1 MAKSSPVSALKAY
14 WFPLILFASSMFYQ
28 LLILPRSYPPS
39 HYDVLGIKRY
49 SSMEQVTEA
58 YEKFSS
64 KWNSGTEVPPI
75 TEFIKIRYAFELLT
89 NPLWKRN
96 YDIFGIDEHIHV
108 LDSIKERHAGTIFS
122 EIDLPLLESAS
133 FDPGD
138 HDFEVITSGNFL
150 SKFEN
155 SKALLIQNLVQVFSF
170 GSDRSAQFYNNWKKI
185 ASLLDG
191 MANTGMV
198 ELGEVQL
205 ATYLAEKT
213 FTGQPSFQ
221 NGLPSLIAFP
231 SGCNTANCLV
241 RYEGELSVDAVTN
254 WFATTI
260 LSLPRIL
267 YYSKDSLLQSFVG
280 KSSPHKVKVIFFSE
294 TGERAAPF
302 VRQAALSYWPYAA
315 FAFVPWREEESS
327 FWWNVFGVESAPAI
341 VFLKEHGVKPVV
353 YHGPANNSWFVDIM
367 EQHKHQELPQLR
379 SVTSVE
385 LGCDARGYS
394 RAGNET
400 AIWYCVILAGRS
412 SPELNKMR
420 ATVRRIQE
428 ALSTVDKDQ
437 PSSLAAVA
445 LKEKRLTFSWLDGE
459 AQQRYCFFHTQTENS
474 YDTCGPRR
482 DITDVPQLIIVRYKR
497 NATEDSIKNEEKK
510 PKNMLEAFL
519 NDDVDPASQLVA
531 RYNGSEESSKI
542 IKWISQIIEDGDSG
556 ELPFFRAK
564 TPALVPEDADPIWSV
579 GAKNILSKGTGMK
592 QRIGSIMNGI
602 HNRLGDPRIGPV
614 LLLGAL
620 LSFGSIWLRRS
631 QSTHPSQS
639 NNQTQPSKKDD
650 EDRPNQRRKKRAVS
664 DQDRPPSI
672 TDTEPID
679 AYQMPLSDSDSE

>member
-1 MAKSSPVSALKAY
+1 MDDRG
-14 WFPLILFASSMFYQ
+14 LILA
-28 LLILPRSYPPS
+28 
-39 HYDVLGIKRY
+39 VA
-49 SSMEQVTEA
+49 VA
-58 YEKFSS
+58 
-64 KWNSGTEVPPI
+64 V
-75 TEFIKIRYAFELLT
+75 A
-89 NPLWKRN
+89 
-96 YDIFGIDEHIHV
+96 IFV
-108 LDSIKERHAGTIFS
+108 
-122 EIDLPLLESAS
+122 
-133 FDPGD
+133 
-138 HDFEVITSGNFL
+138 VVVVFL
-150 SKFEN
+150 ASKFV
-155 SKALLIQNLVQVFSF
+155 KHAVGI
-170 GSDRSAQFYNNWKKI
+170 G
-185 ASLLDG
+185 LDDG
-191 MANTGMV
+191 VGDEIGVEWSWWLMMV
-198 ELGEVQL
+198 LNRQSSVGCL
-205 ATYLAEKT
+205 AM
-213 FTGQPSFQ
+213 
-221 NGLPSLIAFP
+221 
-231 SGCNTANCLV
+231 V
-241 RYEGELSVDAVTN
+241 MVMVMVM
-254 WFATTI
+254 
-260 LSLPRIL
+260 
-267 YYSKDSLLQSFVG
+267 LQSFVG
-280 KSSPHKVKVIFFSE
+280 KSSHKVKVIFFSE
-294 TGERAAPF
+294 TRERAAPF

-353 YHGPANNSWFVDIM
+353 YHGPANNSCFVDIM
-367 EQHKHQELPQLR
+367 EQNKHQELPQLR
-379 SVTSVE
+379 SVTSME

-459 AQQRYCFFHTQTENS
+459 AQQRYCFFHTQMENS
-474 YDTCGPRR
+474 YETCGPRR

-531 RYNGSEESSKI
+531 RYNGSEESLEI
-542 IKWISQIIEDGDSG
+542 IKWISQIIEDGDSR

-620 LSFGSIWLRRS
+620 MSFGSIWLRRS

-650 EDRPNQRRKKRAVS
+650 EVRPNQRRKKRAVS
-664 DQDRPPSI
+664 NQDRPPSI

>member
-1 MAKSSPVSALKAY
+1 MIS
-14 WFPLILFASSMFYQ
+14 
-28 LLILPRSYPPS
+28 
-39 HYDVLGIKRY
+39 
-49 SSMEQVTEA
+49 
-58 YEKFSS
+58 
-64 KWNSGTEVPPI
+64 
-75 TEFIKIRYAFELLT
+75 
-89 NPLWKRN
+89 
-96 YDIFGIDEHIHV
+96 
-108 LDSIKERHAGTIFS
+108 
-122 EIDLPLLESAS
+122 
-133 FDPGD
+133 
-138 HDFEVITSGNFL
+138 
-150 SKFEN
+150 
-155 SKALLIQNLVQVFSF
+155 
-170 GSDRSAQFYNNWKKI
+170 
-185 ASLLDG
+185 
-191 MANTGMV
+191 
-198 ELGEVQL
+198 
-205 ATYLAEKT
+205 
-213 FTGQPSFQ
+213 
-221 NGLPSLIAFP
+221 LPSLIAFP
-231 SGCNTANCLV
+231 SGCNTANCLI

-260 LSLPRIL
+260 LSLPRIP
-267 YYSKDSLLQSFVG
+267 YYSKDSLG
-280 KSSPHKVKVIFFSE
+280 HKVKVIFFSE
-294 TGERAAPF
+294 TRERAAPF

-327 FWWNVFGVESAPAI
+327 FWWNVGSFPVALPNPCMYFEPSPIIRSGFWKRLDSWIQYIYWSPCYTALKIEREYGSHFCLRWGQWQLTLRNAVNRAKGEREDWFGVESAPAI

-379 SVTSVE
+379 SVTSME

-400 AIWYCVILAGRS
+400 AIWYCVILVGRS

-420 ATVRRIQE
+420 AIQE

-445 LKEKRLTFSWLDGE
+445 LKEKRLTFTWLDGE
-459 AQQRYCFFHTQTENS
+459 AQQVGIAIGIGRFLPKCQYLNLNGGLRYQKTSSQLPYALYSRARYCFFHTQTENS

-650 EDRPNQRRKKRAVS
+650 EDRRNQRRKKRAVS
-664 DQDRPPSI
+664 NQDRPPSI
-672 TDTEPID
+672 TDTEPND